1 MKSLDRLLVVI
12 DIGNTNIVI
21 GVYAGDE
28 LVQHIRLST
37 ATGRT
42 ADEHAALLV
51 PLFERNGL
59 DLDQVEGVVISSV
72 VPPLSP
78 TFDRLSRDLFG
89 LEPLFVEP
97 GIRTGMPIRY
107 DNPVEVGADRIANA
121 VAVLELYGPPAV
133 VVDFG
138 TALTFDVVSPDG
150 AYVGGIIAPGPGIAA
165 EALFSQAS
173 RLYRVDLRE
182 PPQLIGASTGC
193 AMQSGLFYGF
203 VGLVDGILDRLVAEI
218 EGLET
223 IVATGGRAELISDA
237 SRRIREV
244 HPNLTLAGLKLIY
257 ERNRG

>member
-1 MKSLDRLLVVI
+1 MDPQLVVI

-37 ATGRT
+37 ATERT

-51 PLFERNGL
+51 PLLERE
-59 DLDQVEGVVISSV
+59 DLDPEDVEGVVISSV

-78 TFDRLSRDLFG
+78 TFDQMVRDLFD

-97 GIRTGMPIRY
+97 GIKTGMPIRY
-107 DNPVEVGADRIANA
+107 ANPVEVGADRIANA
-121 VAVLELYGPPAV
+121 VAALELYGAPAV

-165 EALFSQAS
+165 EALFAQAS
-173 RLYRVDLRE
+173 RLYRVDLCRPSE
-182 PPQLIGASTGC
+182 LIGTSTGR

-203 VGLVDGILDRLVAEI
+203 VGLVDGILDRLVEEI
-218 EGLET
+218 DGLET

-237 SRRIREV
+237 SRRIQQI
-244 HPNLTLAGLKLIY
+244 HPNLTLFGLKLIY
-257 ERNRG
+257 ERNRA